1 MTLRYS
7 YFEFDPDARS
17 FICPLCR
24 DICNCSNCIRKR
36 DLAHLL
42 DPNKSGTRLESLTLK
57 VKRQGKGL
65 TVEDYIRPQE
75 SRRLAPFDRV
85 RLVCRDEDVISPELP
100 PEPVVI
106 IPTKPKSVKSKK
118 STKSAVSKDQI
129 SGPKESSVK
138 KKVQTRPALNGTKSG
153 SPLKIR
159 FKVPAQ
165 STIPSEPVK
174 HKRPKEVDSDGDTV
188 GGWSDDTDDDRAR
201 SPASSLTALS
211 DLSATPPRRLA
222 FPPRPPGPDFD
233 TTTTALLKVIDGAM
247 DVGTDSLDQPGFM
260 RPEMIHQAFQL
271 RQAGPGEHETSPRL
285 VAVSE
290 IQKDNAN
297 GIVGEHGSDSP
308 QKVKMRRKP
317 PPASTIARAPKYMT
331 HPHLNRSPPSS
342 TSSSSL
348 SNNEASSSTSN
359 PMQDPTINYMTNGT
373 VIPSGPVSS
382 SPDPLLMPIPSYLDT
397 LAIKQSDRR
406 LADDIFLN
414 NPPSYPQSP
423 PRQERDVEDDL
434 QSLPDNERDRDRDPL
449 FPDTPLWYTYNQH
462 PHQSPP
468 TRDGVD
474 TGRP

>member
-1 MTLRYS
+1 
-7 YFEFDPDARS
+7 
-17 FICPLCR
+17 
-24 DICNCSNCIRKR
+24 
-36 DLAHLL
+36 
-42 DPNKSGTRLESLTLK
+42 
-57 VKRQGKGL
+57 L

-75 SRRLAPFDRV
+75 GRRLAPFDRV
-85 RLVCRDEDVISPELP
+85 RLVCQDEDIVSPELP
-100 PEPVVI
+100 PEPVV

-118 STKSAVSKDQI
+118 STKCAISKDPTA
-129 SGPKESSVK
+129 GPKGSSVK

-165 STIPSEPVK
+165 STKPSEPVK

-188 GGWSDDTDDDRAR
+188 GGWSDATDDERAR

-247 DVGTDSLDQPGFM
+247 DMGLDTLDQPGFM
-260 RPEMIHQAFQL
+260 RQEMIHQAFQL
-271 RQAGPGEHETSPRL
+271 RQAGPGEHEKSPHL
-285 VAVSE
+285 VAVPE
-290 IQKDNAN
+290 PQKDNVN
-297 GIVGEHGSDSP
+297 GFVGEHGSDSAP
-308 QKVKMRRKP
+308 RVNKRRKP

-331 HPHLNRSPPSS
+331 HPHLARSPPSS
-342 TSSSSL
+342 TSSSAL
-348 SNNEASSSTSN
+348 SNNEASSSTSLPSHDTN
-359 PMQDPTINYMTNGT
+359 SAYMVNQSTT
-373 VIPSGPVSS
+373 LTSDAIRSS

-397 LAIKQSDRR
+397 LAIKRPDRR

-449 FPDTPLWYTYNQH
+449 FPDTPLWYTYNQY
-462 PHQSPP
+462 PHQSLP